1 MDVFPAAIGGSSRWR
16 RRRGVSGPFSF
27 VAVELPLLPFQLLAL
42 LLLFVR
48 TAGFVAGEWAGF
60 DAAVGE
66 DAPATLRR
74 VGAAGAA
81 LV

>member
-1 MDVFPAAIGGSSRWR
+1 M
-16 RRRGVSGPFSF
+16 
-27 VAVELPLLPFQLLAL
+27 LPFQLFAL

-48 TAGFVAGEWAGF
+48 TAGLVAGERAGF

-66 DAPATLRR
+66 DAPAALRR

-81 LV
+81 MD